1 MTLGLHTAFMLVA
14 VVCGGFFAGAAIYI
28 NLVEHPARMEGGPA
42 LALTEWGPSYRRATL
57 MQAPL
62 ALLGAV
68 AALATWGAGAGRGWL
83 AGGVLLGSVVPFT
96 FLGIMPTNRALLAL
110 SAEQDPS
117 RAAALLARWNRL
129 HAVRS
134 VLSVAAFVLFV
145 WLIVDAGPASSAPP
159 SAR

>member
-1 MTLGLHTAFMLVA
+1 MAPGLVTALMLVA
-14 VVCGGFFAGAAIYI
+14 VVCGGIFAGAAIYI
-28 NLVEHPARMEGGPA
+28 NVVEHPARMEGGPA

-62 ALLGAV
+62 ALCGAV
-68 AALATWGAGAGRGWL
+68 AALAAWGAGAGRGWL

-110 SAEQDPS
+110 SAEQDPA
-117 RAAALLARWNRL
+117 RAAALLTRWNRL

-134 VLSVAAFVLFV
+134 LLSTAAFVLFV
-145 WLIVDAGPASSAPP
+145 WLVLGADPASRAL
-159 SAR
+159 